1 MSGIMMPLLRYWEMA
16 DFTAAI
22 DVCNRGEVK
31 TLKHILSLEVL
42 LAMLHSAKSIHSGY

>member
-1 MSGIMMPLLRYWEMA
+1 MPLLRYWEMA

-31 TLKHILSLEVL
+31 TLKHILS
-42 LAMLHSAKSIHSGY
+42 H

>member
-22 DVCNRGEVK
+22 AVCNVGEIK
-31 TLKHILSLEVL
+31 TLKHILSHKYFSTTNES
-42 LAMLHSAKSIHSGY
+42 SAV